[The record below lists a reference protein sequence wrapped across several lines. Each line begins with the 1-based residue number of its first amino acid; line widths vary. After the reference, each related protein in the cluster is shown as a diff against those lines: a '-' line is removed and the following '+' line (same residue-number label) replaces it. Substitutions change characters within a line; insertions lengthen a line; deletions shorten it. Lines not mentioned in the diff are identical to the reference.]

1 MRKTLG
7 IFGILAI
14 LAFSG
19 CAQQCPECKCE
30 TDSGSTVCGA
40 AAAESETAAA
50 AKGDATPVAPGGETI
65 ALPKPVAVAATLTKA
80 LEDRR
85 SIRAYAEDMI
95 SVQDLSNL
103 LWSANG
109 INREN
114 GKRTAPSARNLQSVT
129 IHVAFEQG
137 AYLYDF
143 KAHQLTKVTDA
154 DVRSVKEA
162 PIELIFSSNLAV
174 KEDTPENREFTA
186 LMRGID
192 SGAASE
198 NAALYCAAAG
208 LATVI
213 RMYHQPEP
221 EKAAALK
228 LTENDHMLF
237 NMAVGFE
244 KK

>member
-19 CAQQCPECKCE
+19 CAKQCPECTCE
-30 TDSGSTVCGA
+30 TGNDNTVCNTTTTK
-40 AAAESETAAA
+40 SKPTTTT
-50 AKGDATPVAPGGETI
+50 KDDATPVTPNNKTI

-221 EKAAALK
+221 EKAAA
-228 LTENDHMLF
+228 
-237 NMAVGFE
+237 
-244 KK
+244 